1 MASGAP
7 TARAPGHQPRCMRL
21 ITTKRCSPQV
31 ADSRMPSAESAN
43 VVGTNGLADM
53 TGLQTY
59 CLGNNPVTA
68 RLIELR
74 RQPARDSRHLVGS
87 RG

>member
-1 MASGAP
+1 
-7 TARAPGHQPRCMRL
+7 
-21 ITTKRCSPQV
+21 
-31 ADSRMPSAESAN
+31 MPSAESAN